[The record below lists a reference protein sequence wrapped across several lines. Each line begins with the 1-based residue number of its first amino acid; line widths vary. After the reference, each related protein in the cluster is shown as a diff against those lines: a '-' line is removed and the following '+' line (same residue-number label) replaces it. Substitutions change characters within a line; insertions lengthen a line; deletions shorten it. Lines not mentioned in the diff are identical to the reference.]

1 MSMLPRVGILSLIL
15 ALALVPPTAS
25 AEGCLDVDYSYFG
38 EGLRIIANS
47 GRQLA
52 FGIVSGDPGQGV
64 GIIVIITPSLCG
76 PLGIGVGTNGAD
88 PLATLGEAQ
97 RTLDTAMTHLPLP

>member
-1 MSMLPRVGILSLIL
+1 MSALSRVGILGLIL
-15 ALALVPPTAS
+15 AVALVPPTAS
-25 AEGCLDVDYSYFG
+25 AEACLDVDHNYFG

-64 GIIVIITPSLCG
+64 GVIVIITPSLCG
-76 PLGIGVGTNGAD
+76 PLGVGVGTSRAD
-88 PLATLGEAQ
+88 PTTTVTS
-97 RTLDTAMTHLPLP
+97 TLDSAPTYLPLP